1 MALSQLLPEIPGN
14 HSPRCSLPVGFLLQD
29 HTWDPGCEVQ
39 GIVLQRFRIC
49 RCRQCC
55 FAVLFFSDSKKR
67 RERRGRCSSNLKEE
81 TRNYIKYLNLIY
93 IYISLGYLS
102 IYIFFFQIVSSFKD
116 HNSRPNYHFCWVR
129 WRFISLGTSTNRGF
143 LKWGATPETPKTSK
157 LYLNKNWNQWCWGFP
172 ISINP
177 HSYHLDSC
185 GGKLEKSLGSVNIP
199 VLYIS
204 QLTQQHLTVT
214 VFVVFFEALVGSE
227 DDQSIWGSMRVN
239 FSLVKSQFAY

>member
-93 IYISLGYLS
+93 IYHWAIYLS
-102 IYIFFFQIVSSFKD
+102 IYFFFKLFLHLRIIIV
-116 HNSRPNYHFCWVR
+116 VQTT
-129 WRFISLGTSTNRGF
+129 TSAEFVG
-143 LKWGATPETPKTSK
+143 G
-157 LYLNKNWNQWCWGFP
+157 
-172 ISINP
+172 
-177 HSYHLDSC
+177 SYHLAQAQIEVS
-185 GGKLEKSLGSVNIP
+185 
-199 VLYIS
+199 
-204 QLTQQHLTVT
+204 
-214 VFVVFFEALVGSE
+214 
-227 DDQSIWGSMRVN
+227 
-239 FSLVKSQFAY
+239 